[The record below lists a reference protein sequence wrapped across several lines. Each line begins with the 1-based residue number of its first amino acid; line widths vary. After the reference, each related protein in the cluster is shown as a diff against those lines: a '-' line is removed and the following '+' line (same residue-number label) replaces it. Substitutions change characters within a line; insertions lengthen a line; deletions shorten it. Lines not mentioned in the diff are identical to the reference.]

1 LQTTESKTGNAE
13 RKTESNAESK
23 IITYFGFCIKA
34 GKIVFGLDNAEKLRR
49 AQLLVYDE
57 SLSENSAKK
66 VLALGEKLHC
76 PVLLYKRSLSE
87 ILHRDGCKV
96 AAVTD
101 KSLAGAILRT
111 ADGQENFRLSQGV
124 GGIS

>member
-1 LQTTESKTGNAE
+1 LQTT
-13 RKTESNAESK
+13 ESK

-49 AQLLVYDE
+49 AKLLVYDE
-57 SLSENSAKK
+57 SLSENSQKK
-66 VLALGEKLHC
+66 VLSLGEKLNC

-96 AAVTD
+96 VAVTD
-101 KSLAGAILRT
+101 KSLAGAILSA

-124 GGIS
+124 GGNI